1 MKGMREEITRLLEE
15 NEALRKQ
22 VREAED
28 QLRLLRKKRIE

>member
-1 MKGMREEITRLLEE
+1 MKGMREEIMRLLEE

-28 QLRLLRKKRIE
+28 QLRLLRKKRTE